1 MADFAWDDT
10 YPNQFGPW
18 ENMLIFIE
26 ALLQTFSNTLMEE
39 NMKPITP
46 SEANG
51 IQFPLQ
57 TSPNTKTAPFQ

>member
-39 NMKPITP
+39 NMKPLSP
-46 SEANG
+46 S
-51 IQFPLQ
+51 
-57 TSPNTKTAPFQ
+57 